1 MSIRLTEEEAWVELE
16 RAHTGIFTTLQR
28 NGWPISLPMWFV
40 ALDRHIYLR
49 TPAQSKKL
57 ARIRHDSRGNFLVER
72 GERWRELC
80 AVMMRVEVERVEARE
95 EFDRAV
101 GALARKYGGFSE
113 STGVLT
119 EATRRAYAEMV
130 LLRLNPVGPFITWD
144 NARIRVRR
152 DSAPKS
158 AAPQT
163 SEK

>member
-1 MSIRLTEEEAWVELE
+1 MSIRLSEAEAWAELE

-40 ALDRHIYLR
+40 ALDRHIYFR

-80 AVMMRVEVERVEARE
+80 AVMMRVEVERVEAGE

-101 GALARKYGGFSE
+101 AALARKYGGFSE

-119 EATRRAYAEMV
+119 EATRRAYADMV
-130 LLRLNPVGPFITWD
+130 LLRLNPVGPAITWD
-144 NARIRVRR
+144 NARIRLRT
-152 DSAPKS
+152 DSVPKS
-158 AAPQT
+158 AAPQAPD
-163 SEK
+163 K

>member
-1 MSIRLTEEEAWVELE
+1 MSIRLSKEEAWVELE

-40 ALDRHIYLR
+40 ALDRHIYFR

-72 GERWRELC
+72 GERWKELC
-80 AVMMRVEVERVEARE
+80 AVMMRVEVERVEAGE

-101 GALARKYGGFSE
+101 AALARKYGGFGE

-119 EATRRAYAEMV
+119 EATRRAYADMV
-130 LLRLNPVGPFITWD
+130 LLRLNPVGPAITWD
-144 NARIRVRR
+144 NARIRLRT
-152 DSAPKS
+152 DSVPKS
-158 AAPQT
+158 ATPQT